1 MAIENWDWVSVDDA
15 ILSHQQSIAN
25 YGGSEG
31 VRDAGSLESA
41 LAYPQNIAAHGDPGL
56 AELAAGYLFAVA
68 KNHAFVDGNK
78 RTAWTVMRLFVA
90 LNGGRLDYERL
101 EAVRFVEGVASG
113 AIDYDGAR
121 VGRSAADRGRS
132 AGLI

>member
-1 MAIENWDWVSVDDA
+1 MAIESWDWVSVDDA
-15 ILSHQQSIAN
+15 ILAHQQSIAN
-25 YGGSEG
+25 YGGSDG
-31 VRDAGSLESA
+31 VRDAGGLESA
-41 LAYPQNIAAHGDPGL
+41 LAYPQNLAAYGDPGL

-90 LNGGRLDYERL
+90 LNCGTLDYERL
-101 EAVRFVEGVASG
+101 EAVRFVEGVAGG

-121 VGRSAADRGRS
+121 EWIAARLTESTSQG
-132 AGLI
+132 

>member
-1 MAIENWDWVSVDDA
+1 MTFEDWDWVTVDDA
-15 ILSHQQSIAN
+15 TLAHQQSIAN
-25 YGGSEG
+25 YGGSDG
-31 VRDAGSLESA
+31 VRDSGGLESA
-41 LAYPQNIAAHGDPGL
+41 LAYPQNLAAYGDPGL
-56 AELAAGYLFAVA
+56 AALAAGYLFAVA

-101 EAVRFVEGVASG
+101 EAVRFVEGVAGG

-121 VGRSAADRGRS
+121 EWIAARLTEISSQR
-132 AGLI
+132 